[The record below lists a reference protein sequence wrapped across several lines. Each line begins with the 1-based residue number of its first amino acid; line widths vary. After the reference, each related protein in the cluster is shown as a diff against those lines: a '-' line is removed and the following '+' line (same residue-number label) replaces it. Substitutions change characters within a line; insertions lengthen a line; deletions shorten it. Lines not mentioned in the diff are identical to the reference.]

1 MMSNG
6 SSAPGAVVTGSS
18 RGIGAAVAER
28 LAAAGY
34 GVCINYVRGADRAA
48 DLVRRIE
55 SVGGRAFAFC
65 ADVASAVDAAR
76 LVEATAERYD
86 GIRILVN
93 NAGFSHHAT
102 VDELTQEDWDRAL
115 SVNLS
120 AALHTVQAALPH
132 LRTQPWGRV
141 INVSSLRANTGS
153 AHGLH
158 YAAAKAG
165 LLGLTRSLALAL
177 APRIT
182 ANAICPGYTR
192 TDMTAKALA
201 AQEGEIVARIPAGRV
216 AEPEEIAALV
226 GFLASPE
233 AAYITGQTV
242 SINGGLD
249 MR

>member
-1 MMSNG
+1 MAAKTAG
-6 SSAPGAVVTGSS
+6 APGALVTGSS
-18 RGIGAAVAER
+18 RGIGSAVAER
-28 LAAAGY
+28 LASAGY
-34 GVCINYVRGADRAA
+34 GVCINYLRAA
-48 DLVRRIE
+48 EQAEDVVRRIE
-55 SVGGRAFAFC
+55 AAGGRAFALR
-65 ADVASAVDAAR
+65 ADVASPVEAAR
-76 LVEATAERYD
+76 LVEETVERYG
-86 GIRILVN
+86 GIRVLVN
-93 NAGFSHHAT
+93 NAGFSHHAAIE
-102 VDELTQEDWDRAL
+102 ELTAEAWKRSL

-120 AALHTVQAALPH
+120 AALHTVQAALPS
-132 LRTQPWGRV
+132 LREQPWGRV
-141 INVSSLRANTGS
+141 INVSSLRAHTGS
-153 AHGLH
+153 AHGVH

-165 LLGLTRSLALAL
+165 LIGLTRSLALAL

-201 AQEGEIVARIPAGRV
+201 EQEAEIVARIPAGRV